1 MGSGGE
7 LEPERALVAETRA
20 IWDAKA
26 AFWDARMG
34 DGNAFQR
41 VLVGPAVE
49 RLLAVRPGETVLDVA
64 CGNGVFAR
72 RLAALGAQVVAVDFS
87 ERFLELARARDHAA
101 DTGDRVDYQLV
112 DATDEAQLLA
122 LGEGRF
128 AAVVCNMALMDMP
141 VVAPLL
147 GAGRRLLAPGGRF
160 VFAIPHPAFNSNA
173 TRLGIEEEDRAGEI
187 VETRSVRIAGYLDV
201 PPGKGAGMPGEPL
214 PHWYF
219 HRPLGELLGACF
231 AAGFVLDGLEEP
243 AFGPGDA
250 SPSPLSW
257 ANFPGIPP
265 VLVGRLRPAGAR

>member
-1 MGSGGE
+1 MGDGADHDE
-7 LEPERALVAETRA
+7 ARRLVPETQA

-26 AFWDARMG
+26 TFWDARMG
-34 DGNAFQR
+34 DGNTFQR

-72 RLAALGAQVVAVDFS
+72 RLAALGARVVATDFS
-87 ERFLELARARDHAA
+87 ERFLELARARSA
-101 DTGDRVDYQLV
+101 DLGESIDYRLA

-122 LGEGRF
+122 FGEGRF
-128 AAVVCNMALMDMP
+128 DAVVCAMALMDMP
-141 VVAPLL
+141 TVEPLL
-147 GAGRRLLAPGGRF
+147 RAARRLLVPGGRF

-173 TRLGIEEEDRAGEI
+173 TRLGIEEEDRAGEL
-187 VETRSVRIAGYLDV
+187 VETRSVRIAGYLGL
-201 PPGKGAGMPGEPL
+201 PPGKGTGMAGEPV

-243 AFGPGDA
+243 AFGPEAAGPA
-250 SPSPLSW
+250 ALSW
-257 ANFPGIPP
+257 ENFPGIPP
-265 VLVGRLRPAGAR
+265 VLVARLQPASSTA